1 MASTNLPVQLTSFI
15 GRQDDLRAVEQLLST
30 SRLLTLIG
38 PGGSGKT
45 RLALQ
50 IVSQTGGAYADGL
63 WLVELASLL
72 EPTLLPQFVAQ
83 ALDLQPTPNLSPLE
97 LMLNY
102 IGAKQLLLILDNCEH
117 LADACAE
124 LILALLSQSPNLRI
138 LATSREAIAI
148 AGESIYRVSGLAYPL
163 GGKETGQNRQGCID
177 LQDFLSFD
185 AVNLLLERGRAI
197 SPQFKI
203 TPENT
208 PAIIEV
214 CRRLDGMPLAL
225 ELASAR
231 LNVLTIQEIA
241 SRLNDRFTLLTA
253 ETRRGV
259 DPRHNTLRGTI
270 DWSYDL
276 LKPDEQ
282 ALLRHMAVFEAG
294 CNLDILEAICSGDT
308 PSRESVLDLVS
319 SLVRKSL
326 VVAKTS
332 GRTQVRYYL
341 LETIREYL
349 LEKLEQS
356 GETETW
362 RDRHL
367 HLFLTRAEEAASKL
381 GGTYQQLW
389 LNSLEEENDNIRA
402 ALAWSLE
409 SSPEGALG
417 RRRLEAGL
425 RMASALPLFWQIR
438 GRSQEGLAWL
448 ERLLAKVD
456 DRISPVVRINAITF
470 AAMEAWFIGDG
481 QKSLDFGREAVRVAE
496 AAGEEGKPALPFALA
511 GLSTGAKAAG
521 DFLTAFETGERILQL
536 YRESVPPLYVGMGL
550 LSQGEIALQ
559 LGNYALARERWS
571 EGLALAQDNGDTYRV
586 AYALNALGDLA
597 RLEGNYAEAGN
608 RYEQS
613 EALYREL
620 NAQHELPSALCN
632 RGFFFLHQR
641 QVGHAKVLFSESLAI
656 NQEQQNKQGMLDS
669 FIGLAA
675 TAVITGQ
682 PAAGA
687 RLLAA
692 VAAIS
697 GLPKGSPWPPTQME
711 FDHYQNLAQ
720 TALSGVELQAEQD
733 LGSAMTLEQAVDY
746 ALILPF
752 PTELPTSSRQNQN
765 KLTGREREIA
775 VLIAQGKSN
784 GEIAAELI
792 LSKRT
797 VETHTSHI
805 LSKLGLSSRAQI
817 VRWVLD
823 HGLAK
828 DPTG

>member
-1 MASTNLPVQLTSFI
+1 MTSTNLPVQLTSFI
-15 GRQDDLRAVEQLLST
+15 GRQEDLRAVEQMLSK
-30 SRLLTLIG
+30 SRLVTLTG

-45 RLALQ
+45 RLAFQ
-50 IVSQTGGAYADGL
+50 IVSQIGSLYEGA
-63 WLVELASLL
+63 WLVELAPLH
-72 EPTLLPQFVAQ
+72 EPALVPQFVAQ
-83 ALDLQPTPNLSPLE
+83 ALGLHPAPDLSPLE
-97 LMLNY
+97 SLLNY
-102 IGAKQLLLILDNCEH
+102 IGANQILLILDNCEH
-117 LADACAE
+117 LANACAE
-124 LILALLSQSPNLRI
+124 LILQLLSQSPNLRI
-138 LATSREAIAI
+138 LATSREALAI
-148 AGESIYRVSGLAYPL
+148 AGESVYLVFGLAYPFVS
-163 GGKETGQNRQGCID
+163 KETWQGGQSFID
-177 LQDFLSFD
+177 PGDLINFD
-185 AVNLLLERGRAI
+185 AVNLLVERGRAI

-208 PAIIEV
+208 PAIVEV

-231 LNVLTIQEIA
+231 LNVLTTQEVA
-241 SRLNDRFTLLTA
+241 SRLNDRFNLLTA

-259 DPRHNTLRGTI
+259 DPRHHTLRAAI

-276 LKPDEQ
+276 LDGREQ
-282 ALLRHMAVFEAG
+282 ALLRRIAVFSAG
-294 CNLDILEAICSGDT
+294 CTLDMLEAFYAGELQPGETTLNLI
-308 PSRESVLDLVS
+308 S
-319 SLVRKSL
+319 SLVNKSL
-326 VVAKTS
+326 VVAETT
-332 GRTQVRYYL
+332 GRSQIRYRL
-341 LETIREYL
+341 LETIRQYL
-349 LEKLEQS
+349 LEKLEQA
-356 GETETW
+356 GEAEVW
-362 RDRHL
+362 RDL
-367 HLFLTRAEEAASKL
+367 HLDLFLARTEEAAPKL
-381 GGTYQQLW
+381 GGDYQQLW
-389 LNSLEEENDNIRA
+389 LNWMDEENDNIRA
-402 ALAWSLE
+402 ALAWALE
-409 SSPEGALG
+409 SEPDEPLG
-417 RRRLEAGL
+417 RKRLEAGL
-425 RMASALPLFWQIR
+425 RIASAVPLFWQIR
-438 GRSQEGLAWL
+438 GSPQEGLIWF

-470 AAMEAWFIGDG
+470 AAIEAWFIGDG
-481 QKSLDFGREAVRVAE
+481 QKSLELGREAVRVAE

-521 DFLTAFETGERILQL
+521 DFLTAFETGERILRL
-536 YRESVPPLYVGMGL
+536 YRESAPPLYVGMGL

-559 LGNYALARERWS
+559 LGNYALARERWR

-586 AYALNALGDLA
+586 AYGLNALGDLA

-613 EALYREL
+613 ERLYREL
-620 NAQHELPSALCN
+620 NARHELPSALCN

-641 QVGHAKVLFSESLAI
+641 QVGHAQVLFSESLVI

-669 FIGLAA
+669 LIGLAA
-675 TAVITGQ
+675 AAVMAGQ

-692 VAAIS
+692 VVVIS

-711 FDHYQNLAQ
+711 FDHYQNLVQ
-720 TALSGVELQAEQD
+720 TALSGVELQAEQA

-746 ALILPF
+746 ALNLPF
-752 PTELPTSSRQNQN
+752 PTESPTSIIQDQNE
-765 KLTGREREIA
+765 LTGREREIA

-784 GEIAAELI
+784 SEIAAELV

-823 HGLAK
+823 HKLAK
-828 DPTG
+828 EPTS

>member
-30 SRLLTLIG
+30 SRLVTLTG

-45 RLALQ
+45 RLAFQ
-50 IVSQTGGAYADGL
+50 IVSQISSLYEGA
-63 WLVELASLL
+63 WLVELAPLH
-72 EPTLLPQFVAQ
+72 EPALLPQFVAQ
-83 ALDLQPTPNLSPLE
+83 ALGLHPAPDLSPLE
-97 LMLNY
+97 SLLNF
-102 IGAKQLLLILDNCEH
+102 INTKQLLLILDNCEH

-124 LILALLSQSPNLRI
+124 LILQLLSQTPNLRI
-138 LATSREAIAI
+138 LATSREALAI
-148 AGESIYRVSGLAYPL
+148 PGESISPVFGLAYPTVS
-163 GGKETGQNRQGCID
+163 KEAGRDGQSYID
-177 LQDFLSFD
+177 PQALLVFD
-185 AVNLLLERGRAI
+185 AVNLLVERGRTI
-197 SPQFKI
+197 LHQFGI
-203 TPENT
+203 TPENAS
-208 PAIIEV
+208 AIVEV

-231 LNVLTIQEIA
+231 LNVLTIQEVA
-241 SRLNDRFTLLTA
+241 SRLNNRFNLLTA

-259 DPRHNTLRGTI
+259 DPRHHTLRAAI

-276 LKPDEQ
+276 LDGREQ
-282 ALLRHMAVFEAG
+282 ALLRRMAVFTAG
-294 CNLDILEAICSGDT
+294 CTLDMLEAFYTGELQPGETALNLI
-308 PSRESVLDLVS
+308 S
-319 SLVRKSL
+319 SLVNKSL
-326 VVAKTS
+326 VLAETT
-332 GRTQVRYYL
+332 GRAQIRYRL
-341 LETIREYL
+341 LETIRQYL
-349 LEKLEQS
+349 LEKLDQA
-356 GETETW
+356 GETASW

-367 HLFLTRAEEAASKL
+367 NLFLARAEEAAPKL
-381 GGTYQQLW
+381 GDAYQQLW
-389 LNSLEEENDNIRA
+389 LNWLEEENDNIRA

-409 SSPEGALG
+409 SSPDDALG

-438 GRSQEGLAWL
+438 GGLQEGLVWF

-456 DRISPVVRINAITF
+456 DRISPVVRITAITF
-470 AAMEAWFIGDG
+470 AAMEAWFIGEG
-481 QKSLDFGREAVRVAE
+481 QKSLDLGREAVRVAE
-496 AAGEEGKPALPFALA
+496 AAGEAGKPVLPFALA

-521 DFLTAFETGERILQL
+521 DFLTAFETGERVLQI
-536 YRESVPPLYVGMGL
+536 YRESGPPLYLGMSL
-550 LSQGEIALQ
+550 LSQGENAFQ
-559 LGNYALARERWS
+559 LGNYDLARQRWS
-571 EGLALAQDNGDTYRV
+571 EGLTLAQDNGDAYRS
-586 AYALNALGDLA
+586 AASLNFLGDLA

-620 NAQHELPSALCN
+620 NARHELPSSLCN
-632 RGFFFLHQR
+632 RGFFFLHRR
-641 QVGHAKVLFSESLAI
+641 QVERARVLFSESLAI

-675 TAVITGQ
+675 AAVITGQ

-711 FDHYQNLAQ
+711 FDHYQKLVQ
-720 TALSGVELQAEQD
+720 TALSGVELQAEQA
-733 LGSAMTLEQAVDY
+733 LGSAMTLKQAVDY

-752 PTELPTSSRQNQN
+752 PTESPTSSIQDQNE
-765 KLTGREREIA
+765 LTGREREIA
-775 VLIAQGKSN
+775 VLIARGKSN
-784 GEIAAELI
+784 SEIASELV

-797 VETHTSHI
+797 VETHASHI

-828 DPTG
+828 DQAG